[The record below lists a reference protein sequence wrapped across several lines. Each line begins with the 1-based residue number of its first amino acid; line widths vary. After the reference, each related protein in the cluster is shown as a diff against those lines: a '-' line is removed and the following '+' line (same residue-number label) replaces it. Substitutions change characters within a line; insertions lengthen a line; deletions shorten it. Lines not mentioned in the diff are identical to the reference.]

1 MYNYLSSQKRYTLQL
16 VATLK
21 ENKKIREK
29 NRRFGIREIMSR
41 TGFKSDIKFTLEHVE
56 NCAILVYW

>member
-29 NRRFGIREIMSR
+29 NRRFGIREDMSR
-41 TGFKSDIKFTLEHVE
+41 TGQKSSFVDASNNI
-56 NCAILVYW
+56 